1 MTALFFKDDALN
13 VGGTSCNSLFSPII
27 EITEAQS
34 EQLKEF
40 LTRSSSRR
48 FWWFWLET
56 AEMFLNIIEV
66 SRPSFLW
73 HKDLRSKAREKKS
86 IKQKIQSDQSGKH
99 IIKAVKSVAFQDAGA
114 GDSVGSVHHGPDS
127 QTWSPSLSSPGLRV
141 QQKLRRRTRLLLK
154 PRASLGAQ
162 QEVLFMCTWSVG
174 LWTVSEL
181 ILALPP
187 LIVSFWA
194 KGVN

>member
-1 MTALFFKDDALN
+1 MLEGHPATAY
-13 VGGTSCNSLFSPII
+13 CSPII
-27 EITEAQS
+27 EITGALS
-34 EQLKEF
+34 EQLKGF
-40 LTRSSSRR
+40 LTRSSSSR

-56 AEMFLNIIEV
+56 AGMFLNIIEA
-66 SRPSFLW
+66 SKPSFLW
-73 HKDLRSKAREKKS
+73 HKDLRSKAWE
-86 IKQKIQSDQSGKH
+86 KIQSDQSGKH
-99 IIKAVKSVAFQDAGA
+99 VIKAVKSVAFQDAGA

-174 LWTVSEL
+174 LWTVSNSKWSLNVSEL

-194 KGVN
+194 KDVN